1 MAGSL
6 FRTAQRCRPIRM
18 VDSGSPPGPIFH
30 PMEQAESFSR
40 TGRAAYRTVHG
51 ATSAPE
57 ASPPRS
63 VVSVKPAVRPTAR
76 RPHDPLN
83 CHLLPRA
90 FVKSVEPERSR
101 SGPAVVDNGLA
112 RVRFGIPCPASVAS
126 GRSCLPALS
135 GRSSSFLDLQKED
148 PPNTGRFSRTDIFTR
163 SVCLS
168 PHQAVR
174 REVRIC

>member
-30 PMEQAESFSR
+30 PMEQAGSSSR

-135 GRSSSFLDLQKED
+135 GRSSSFSGVPFGNRPGFWFSSAESRLWNPRAED
-148 PPNTGRFSRTDIFTR
+148 AQLVPPED
-163 SVCLS
+163 
-168 PHQAVR
+168 QAW
-174 REVRIC
+174 

>member
-30 PMEQAESFSR
+30 PMEQAGSSSR

-135 GRSSSFLDLQKED
+135 GRSSDFSGVPFGNRPGFWFSSAESRLWNPRAED
-148 PPNTGRFSRTDIFTR
+148 AQLVTPED
-163 SVCLS
+163 
-168 PHQAVR
+168 QAW
-174 REVRIC
+174 